1 MPEEADVLTPEAPE
15 KDTGTPEP
23 AAPDT
28 GAPADAQT
36 ETDDTDWK
44 QRYEDLRPEA
54 DRRQTELDDLDGRN
68 GPERQRA
75 AFERRGVALEDEEG
89 PDEFEDDDLDEFDD
103 LPSEGDPRVE
113 ELDQR
118 LTQREQADEEARFQA
133 LEQDYIEETVGS
145 LEEEFDLSEEL
156 TDREYDLVVNYGL
169 SNRDPHDGKPD
180 LKGGMEALIESQKA
194 AQKRYGK
201 SKQDADMPPP
211 GAEGEPKIDYRD
223 PEARKKAGREAFRR
237 DQQRRERESVDTD

>member
-1 MPEEADVLTPEAPE
+1 MPEEAETQTPEAPE

-23 AAPDT
+23 AAPET
-28 GAPADAQT
+28 GAPADVQT
-36 ETDDTDWK
+36 ETDDTDWR

-54 DRRQTELDDLDGRN
+54 DRRQSLLADIEGRN
-68 GPERQRA
+68 GPERQREA
-75 AFERRGVALEDEEG
+75 LAQTAGVALEDEEG
-89 PDEFEDDDLDEFDD
+89 PDEFDDDDLDEFDD
-103 LPSEGDPRVE
+103 LPSEVDPRVE

-118 LTQREQADEEARFQA
+118 LTQREKAEEEARFQA
-133 LEQDYIEETVGS
+133 LERDYIEETVEG
-145 LEEEFDLSEEL
+145 LEEEFDLPEEL

-211 GAEGEPKIDYRD
+211 GAEGEPKIDMRD
-223 PEARKKAGREAFRR
+223 PEARKKAGREAFQRHRR
-237 DQQRRERESVDTD
+237 SVDTD